1 MSDVQPN
8 LKQLVEELQPI
19 TTKWRQ
25 LGLFLDVPDDELEAI
40 EEDKKNIHDKLYA
53 LCFKWLE
60 VKRRVSWKDIVKALK
75 KMKRLGLAD
84 RLEQKYVIVKHTTS
98 SDLFASEQSESLRKS
113 LQDKPVIVP
122 MQTIDTM
129 ALQLHNALSSHNSEE
144 ALHLLSLLSNPHKV
158 KYFPSNSTILHR
170 AAWYGVLD
178 IVQVLINEYQF
189 DPHCVNDIGNT
200 PLHYAA
206 MNGQLNIIKY
216 LITECHCNPLSKDK
230 YGDTPLHYAAMNG
243 QLNIIKYLITECHC
257 NPLSKDKYG
266 DTPLHYANTNRHQD
280 VVQYLESIVTA
291 DRLLE
296 AMKEGGGKM
305 KPRNITMHGPPGAG
319 KTSLKRVIIGLS
331 PLPSEEQNATDIVEN
346 AVRAVSTDRITADG
360 RRSVML
366 TEVDNEELIKMLARK
381 VESHRVTSHQTQE
394 PQHKPVST
402 VCVSVSVCVCL
413 HMLIFLQLV
422 WS

>member
-1 MSDVQPN
+1 MSDESI
-8 LKQLVEELQPI
+8 KYQL
-19 TTKWRQ
+19 
-25 LGLFLDVPDDELEAI
+25 LD
-40 EEDKKNIHDKLYA
+40 A
-53 LCFKWLE
+53 LL
-60 VKRRVSWKDIVKALK
+60 
-75 KMKRLGLAD
+75 
-84 RLEQKYVIVKHTTS
+84 
-98 SDLFASEQSESLRKS
+98 
-113 LQDKPVIVP
+113 
-122 MQTIDTM
+122 
-129 ALQLHNALSSHNSEE
+129 SHNSEK

-158 KYFPSNSTILHR
+158 KYYHNSTILHE
-170 AAWYGVLD
+170 AVWCGVLD

-189 DPHCVNDIGNT
+189 DPHCVDDDGFT

-206 MNGQLNIIKY
+206 RNGQLNIIKY

-230 YGDTPLHYAAMNG
+230 DGYTPLDWAQEG
-243 QLNIIKYLITECHC
+243 E
-257 NPLSKDKYG
+257 
-266 DTPLHYANTNRHQD
+266 D
-280 VVQYLESIVTA
+280 VIQYLESVVTA

-296 AMKEGGGKM
+296 SSLTTAMKEGGGKM

-346 AVRAVSTDRITADG
+346 AVRAVSTNRITADG

-402 VCVSVSVCVCL
+402 VCVCVCYPSTCVVIVI
-413 HMLIFLQLV
+413 IFITYFDINIHLV
-422 WS
+422 SKLVVNVHVFYNYRCNLSFSYYSTSYRIV